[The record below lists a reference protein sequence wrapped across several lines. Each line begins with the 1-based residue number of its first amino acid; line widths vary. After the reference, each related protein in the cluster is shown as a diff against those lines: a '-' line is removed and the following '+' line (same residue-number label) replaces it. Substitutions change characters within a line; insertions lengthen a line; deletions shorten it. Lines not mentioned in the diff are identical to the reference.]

1 MEENKN
7 IGGIMAVKNEIG
19 AKIKELRK
27 SREITLEY
35 LAEESNVNLDLMKS
49 IEEGKV
55 VPSLTPL
62 TKIARSLGVRIGTF
76 LDDAPQTGP
85 VIVKEG
91 KSDQVMYFSGEETQ
105 TDVSALEFYSLGAGK
120 NDRNMEPFIIDVHTD
135 KGEFVLSS
143 HEGEEFIY
151 VLEGEIEIKYG
162 QDDYIVSK
170 GDSIYYDSIVP
181 HHLHSHN
188 GKMSKILAVVYT
200 PLES

>member
-1 MEENKN
+1 
-7 IGGIMAVKNEIG
+7 MALKNEIG

-27 SREITLEY
+27 SRQMTIES
-35 LAEESNVNLDLMKS
+35 LAKDSNVDLDLMKS
-49 IEEGKV
+49 IEEGEI

-62 TKIARSLGVRIGTF
+62 TKIARSLGVRLGTF

-85 VIVKEG
+85 VIVEKGE
-91 KSDQVMYFSGEETQ
+91 SNQVMYFSGEENQ

-120 NDRNMEPFIIDVHTD
+120 NDRNMEPFIIDVHTNE
-135 KGEFVLSS
+135 GEFVLSS

-151 VLEGEIEIKYG
+151 VLEGEIEVKYG
-162 QDDYIVSK
+162 QDSYIVSK

-200 PLES
+200 PFES